1 MSIVTETHAISS
13 HQVKRLQRNCL
24 VANVLH
30 CVFQILKE
38 GVFLLLTPHKA
49 QDNMLLHRIRLME
62 IQYKDICSCHT
73 LLENQNEDEKEL
85 PK

>member
-1 MSIVTETHAISS
+1 
-13 HQVKRLQRNCL
+13 
-24 VANVLH
+24 
-30 CVFQILKE
+30 
-38 GVFLLLTPHKA
+38 LLTPHKA